1 MIVKSKKGPY
11 EMSKIQL
18 ILSDVDG
25 TLLDPHHQ
33 ITSNSKSIVKQL
45 NEKGIELVLASARAP
60 KAMDFLAT
68 ELGLSSP
75 MVCFNGSLIIQKK
88 AGHFVDLY
96 SLPLKAHD
104 LAILYELISSQFAE
118 ISFNI
123 YAKDQ
128 WLVDKKGYWERQ
140 EAKITTIMPRIID
153 FEDYIK
159 GNKPVNK
166 ILCMGKENEIDRLQ
180 DRIQG
185 LALPSISVNK
195 SKSTYL
201 EIVHKEV
208 SKLRALQ
215 LLTEKRSLSMVNT
228 LAIGDNYNDLPMIQ
242 HAGIGIAMGNAPQD
256 VKQAADIIAPTNAE
270 NGFYY
275 GLLDALAI

>member
-88 AGHFVDLY
+88 QV
-96 SLPLKAHD
+96 
-104 LAILYELISSQFAE
+104 IL
-118 ISFNI
+118 
-123 YAKDQ
+123 
-128 WLVDKKGYWERQ
+128 
-140 EAKITTIMPRIID
+140 
-153 FEDYIK
+153 
-159 GNKPVNK
+159 
-166 ILCMGKENEIDRLQ
+166 
-180 DRIQG
+180 
-185 LALPSISVNK
+185 
-195 SKSTYL
+195 
-201 EIVHKEV
+201 
-208 SKLRALQ
+208 
-215 LLTEKRSLSMVNT
+215 
-228 LAIGDNYNDLPMIQ
+228 
-242 HAGIGIAMGNAPQD
+242 
-256 VKQAADIIAPTNAE
+256 
-270 NGFYY
+270 
-275 GLLDALAI
+275 